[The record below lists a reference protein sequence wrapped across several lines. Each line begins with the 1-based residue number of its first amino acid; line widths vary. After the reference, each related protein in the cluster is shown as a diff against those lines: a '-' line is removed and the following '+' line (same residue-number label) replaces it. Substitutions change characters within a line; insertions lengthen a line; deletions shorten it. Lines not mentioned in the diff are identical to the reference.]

1 MTATL
6 AGDYGRATQ
15 AGQSAVQK
23 QPQFKAALRYLMV
36 AQAATGRRDAA
47 EQTRD
52 RLLLVDPEFIQ
63 PDVRLMRFGIRD
75 AKSGHPLL
83 SHLKN
88 LME

>member
-1 MTATL
+1 MAV
-6 AGDYGRATQ
+6 RRRQ
-15 AGQSAVQK
+15 ARVQSKK
-23 QPQFKAALRYLMV
+23 QPRFKAPLRYLMV

-52 RLLLVDPEFIQ
+52 RLLLLDPDFIQ
-63 PDVRLMRFGIRD
+63 SDVRLMRFGIRD

-83 SHLKN
+83 SQLRN